1 MFEISTTAR
10 NFVYWKMKKTVVWSG
25 YQSSEPTKKKNLLSS
40 PHVQSLRYHEYKVI
54 KATLCKFRLKQIDLY
69 SRQKAKL
76 LSRSE
81 TSIRYKTRLEDGAK
95 SVISDL
101 HEIMTTWGKI
111 FTSIWLKKN
120 LLKDIVHLGL
130 KRFISKRCGLI
141 LAPELIKWYLKA
153 EPGGVLQFVR
163 KGIVIFQ
170 KWKKTAHAFFMVASF
185 SGIYIYLRKY

>member
-1 MFEISTTAR
+1 
-10 NFVYWKMKKTVVWSG
+10 MKWVSVKRA
-25 YQSSEPTKKKNLLSS
+25 YKKKKNLLSS

-185 SGIYIYLRKY
+185 FAWYLHLPA